1 MLFLTEPVNPL
12 LDRLGPEKNR
22 SPDEPPE
29 AAPDLPT
36 VEPVG
41 TFVPPVPEGGLTMVE
56 LPGEALLSD
65 WDDAPLL
72 FETPVGALRPA
83 NDGIKV
89 VGVWLDFDPAE
100 GA

>member
-1 MLFLTEPVNPL
+1 
-12 LDRLGPEKNR
+12 
-22 SPDEPPE
+22 
-29 AAPDLPT
+29 
-36 VEPVG
+36 
-41 TFVPPVPEGGLTMVE
+41 MVE